1 MDMAQLTIH
10 MVDTATHT
18 DHHRVSPMEDMVMV
32 VMDMARERLS
42 LATAMEVTVDMD
54 PLQSM
59 FPRLIMVMDMDI
71 QPSTAMDTTL
81 VVTTRERLMLSLVM
95 DMEPEATLTDHHR
108 DSPMEDMDTVVTA
121 MEVMVMVMARDLLML
136 SQVMDMPQ
144 AMKPDPH
151 RVSLM
156 ADMAMVVMD
165 MEVMLDMDMAR
176 DLLMLSQVMDMD
188 TLL

>member
-1 MDMAQLTIH
+1 MGPWQLNLWRLFSPCPASPLPSLDMDMAQLTIH

-18 DHHRVSPMEDMVMV
+18 DHHRDSLMEVMVMV
-32 VMDMARERLS
+32 VMDMAREKLS
-42 LATAMEVTVDMD
+42 LAMAMEVTVDMD

-108 DSPMEDMDTVVTA
+108 DSPMEDMDMEVTA
-121 MEVMVMVMARDLLML
+121 MEVMVMPRDLLML
-136 SQVMDMPQ
+136 SLP
-144 AMKPDPH
+144 
-151 RVSLM
+151 
-156 ADMAMVVMD
+156 
-165 MEVMLDMDMAR
+165 
-176 DLLMLSQVMDMD
+176 
-188 TLL
+188 

>member
-1 MDMAQLTIH
+1 
-10 MVDTATHT
+10 
-18 DHHRVSPMEDMVMV
+18 
-32 VMDMARERLS
+32 
-42 LATAMEVTVDMD
+42 
-54 PLQSM
+54 
-59 FPRLIMVMDMDI
+59 MVMDMDI

-81 VVTTRERLMLSLVM
+81 VVTTRERLKLSQ
-95 DMEPEATLTDHHR
+95 DM
-108 DSPMEDMDTVVTA
+108 A

-156 ADMAMVVMD
+156 ADTAMVVMD

-188 TLL
+188 TML